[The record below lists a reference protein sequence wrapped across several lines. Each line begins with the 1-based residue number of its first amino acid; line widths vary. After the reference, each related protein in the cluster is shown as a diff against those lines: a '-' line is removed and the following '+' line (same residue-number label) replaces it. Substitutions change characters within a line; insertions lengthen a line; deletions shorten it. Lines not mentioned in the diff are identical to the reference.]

1 MAYLGGIHL
10 VDGND
15 ELTHSKG
22 ERQKGVLTG
31 LAVLG
36 NTGFELTSTGGNDK
50 NGTVSLGGTS
60 DHVLNEIPVTGGVW
74 TVSEGA
80 SNSI

>member
-36 NTGFELTSTGGNDK
+36 NTGFELTSTTGNNKNSTIGLRCTSNHVFDK
-50 NGTVSLGGTS
+50 ITVAGRINDLY
-60 DHVLNEIPVTGGVW
+60 
-74 TVSEGA
+74 
-80 SNSI
+80 